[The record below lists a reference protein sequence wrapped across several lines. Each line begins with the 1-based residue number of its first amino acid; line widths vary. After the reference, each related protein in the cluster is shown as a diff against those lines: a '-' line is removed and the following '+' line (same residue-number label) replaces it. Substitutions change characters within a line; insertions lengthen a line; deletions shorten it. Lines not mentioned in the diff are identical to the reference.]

1 MVYLQY
7 NKEKEK
13 EYQGKYNKERK
24 YLRNKKK
31 KAIMLI
37 YKLLMIHMIKRP
49 IGYNHY
55 MMKNNI
61 IHSFLSYNYII
72 YFYLLIKKNFLYKA

>member
-13 EYQGKYNKERK
+13 EYQGKYSKERK

-31 KAIMLI
+31 KTIMLI
-37 YKLLMIHMIKRP
+37 YKLLMIHMIKEAYR
-49 IGYNHY
+49 I
-55 MMKNNI
+55 
-61 IHSFLSYNYII
+61 
-72 YFYLLIKKNFLYKA
+72 